1 MNFSMTEERLEKLE
15 EIVIML
21 QLAIDQL
28 EEEPEEV
35 EEDLQEP
42 KEKEQKKNKL
52 KPKHQSQPPNN
63 D

>member
-1 MNFSMTEERLEKLE
+1 MSSSMTEERLKKLE
-15 EIVIML
+15 EIVIMP
-21 QLAIDQL
+21 QLVIDQL